1 MDLELTK
8 EKKDIQMAARE
19 FAKNELIPIA
29 DELDQAEEF
38 AWNNFKWMA
47 KLGFTGMT
55 L

>member
-38 AWNNFKWMA
+38 AWNNFRSPRPA
-47 KLGFTGMT
+47 PPLPIS
-55 L
+55 